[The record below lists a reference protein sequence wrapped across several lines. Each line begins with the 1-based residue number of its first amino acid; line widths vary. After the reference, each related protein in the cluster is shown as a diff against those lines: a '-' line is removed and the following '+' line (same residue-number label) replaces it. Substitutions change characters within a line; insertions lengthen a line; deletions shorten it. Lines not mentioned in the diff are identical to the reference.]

1 MAAAVGAE
9 VEPVAAE
16 AGPVAAADVLVVA
29 CRGRAAVRGPAA
41 AE

>member
-1 MAAAVGAE
+1 MAAVGAE

-16 AGPVAAADVLVVA
+16 AGPVAAVDALAVV
-29 CRGRAAVRGPAA
+29 CPGPAAVRGPAA